1 MDCLSTCNSA
11 KGNLLSHFHS
21 RKKLFIYEIL
31 QIRYLY
37 VLIKEIATA
46 LISLRKLTGL
56 SIYKNKFVLTI
67 L

>member
-37 VLIKEIATA
+37 VLKEIATV